1 MKLEERTRYPKTPH
15 LWKRFENPPE
25 MRGVLDRSKIAA
37 PEFAAIDSWHV
48 TEKVDGT
55 NIRVM
60 LRPSTNKKNPWMVD
74 FFTRNSTDHNI
85 VWPGAKKFLTETFT
99 LDRIFR
105 AIDVDKLEKK
115 TVVVFYGE
123 LYGPKIMGG
132 GTYCNQ
138 VDYALFD
145 VRIDD
150 WWLEPKV
157 VQGMAE
163 KMGINYVPV
172 IWEAASMENIMDLMT
187 VPRWCS
193 LIAPEHEMEGV
204 VCRSNPMMLFRG
216 KKNPIQFKL
225 KFKEMRKTLE
235 WEASR

>member
-15 LWKRFENPPE
+15 LWNRSENPPK
-25 MRGVLDRSKIAA
+25 MRGVMDRSNLAV
-37 PEFAAIDSWHV
+37 PEFGTINIWHV
-48 TEKVDGT
+48 TEKIDGT

-60 LRPSTNKKNPWMVD
+60 LRLVGGVWRVD

-85 VWPGAKKFLTETFT
+85 VWPGAKKFLTKTFT
-99 LDRIFR
+99 SDCIFR
-105 AIDVDKLEKK
+105 AIDIDKLEPN
-115 TVVVFYGE
+115 TIVVFYGE
-123 LYGPKIMGG
+123 LYGPNIMGG
-132 GTYCNQ
+132 GTYSET

-145 VRIDD
+145 VMIDD

-157 VQGMAE
+157 VQDMAE

-172 IWEAASMENIMDLMT
+172 IWEEATRRDIITYLSSPDITSRL
-187 VPRWCS
+187 S
-193 LIAPEHEMEGV
+193 PEHTMEGV

-225 KFKEMRKTLE
+225 KFKEMRKTLK
-235 WEASR
+235 WEGSQ